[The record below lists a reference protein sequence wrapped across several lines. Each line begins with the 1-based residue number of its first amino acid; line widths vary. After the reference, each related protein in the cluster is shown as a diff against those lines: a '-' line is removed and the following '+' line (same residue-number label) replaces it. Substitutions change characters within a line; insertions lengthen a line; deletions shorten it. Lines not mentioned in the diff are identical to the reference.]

1 MDIKALKVMTA
12 GLGRVS
18 VVLACLGYASAASAQ
33 NLCVFDPLGAQGDN
47 FALMKDYALAA
58 RQWGASITLS
68 PYADEYQASED
79 LKSGRCDA
87 AYLTGIRTR
96 QFNNFTGS
104 IDSAGGIDSDATARL
119 VIRLMANPKLAPDMV
134 TPGFEVAGV
143 AALGSAYVIVND
155 RNINALIRIMGKRFG
170 VLDYD
175 KAQELIV
182 DKIGAKPVVVNL
194 STIGSKFNS
203 GQVDAV
209 ELPLVA
215 FKPLE
220 LNKGIGNKGAIARY
234 KVAYVTADVVI
245 HPDRFPV
252 GFGPKSRT
260 WMADQVDRQ
269 MNNVAKV
276 EKSIDTK
283 YWMDLPPAEV
293 AGYIRLMR
301 EARLGLVRNGV
312 YNRKMTSIL
321 KKVRCTVNP
330 GNFDC
335 ALNEE

>member
-1 MDIKALKVMTA
+1 MDIKALKAMSM
-12 GLGRVS
+12 GLCRMS
-18 VVLACLGYASAASAQ
+18 VVLAGLGWTSVSSAQ
-33 NLCVFDPLGAQGDN
+33 SLCVFDPLGSQGDN
-47 FALMKDYALAA
+47 YELMKDYALAA
-58 RQWGASITLS
+58 KQWGANITLK
-68 PYADEYQASED
+68 PYTDEYQASED
-79 LKSGRCDA
+79 LKAGHCDG

-96 QFNNFTGS
+96 QFNNFIGS
-104 IDSAGGIDSDATARL
+104 IDSAGGVDSDATARV
-119 VIRLMANPKLAPDMV
+119 VIKLMANPKLAPDMV

-155 RNINALIRIMGKRFG
+155 RNINALIRIIGKRFG

-182 DKIGAKPVVVNL
+182 DKIGAKPVVVDL
-194 STIGSKFNS
+194 ATIGSKFNH

-220 LNKGIGNKGAIARY
+220 LNKGIGSKGAIARY

-276 EKSIDTK
+276 EKSIDAK

-293 AGYIRLMR
+293 TGYIRLMR
-301 EARLGLVRNGV
+301 EARLGLVRSGV
-312 YNRKMTSIL
+312 YNHKMTSIL
-321 KKVRCTVNP
+321 KKVRCSVNP

-335 ALNEE
+335 PLNNE